1 MYAPATPAQLAQIRT
16 LGLPDAGAY
25 LRYYVVPGNP
35 GENGPSWDL
44 EYTES
49 IAYTPSV
56 NRWSDLADDYQVRQE
71 QVEET
76 GTDITHLI
84 ERLQVIENDH
94 ERDEDTA
101 IEVTLDAALLTPAR
115 FPIAA

>member
-1 MYAPATPAQLAQIRT
+1 MYAPATPEQLKLIHT
-16 LGLPDAGAY
+16 LGLPQADRF

-35 GENGPSWDL
+35 GPQGPSWDI
-44 EYTES
+44 EFTTS

-56 NRWSDLADDYQVRQE
+56 NRWSDLTDDYNVRQE

-76 GTDITHLI
+76 GTDVQHLI
-84 ERLQVIENDH
+84 ERLAAIEADH
-94 ERDEDTA
+94 ECDEDSA